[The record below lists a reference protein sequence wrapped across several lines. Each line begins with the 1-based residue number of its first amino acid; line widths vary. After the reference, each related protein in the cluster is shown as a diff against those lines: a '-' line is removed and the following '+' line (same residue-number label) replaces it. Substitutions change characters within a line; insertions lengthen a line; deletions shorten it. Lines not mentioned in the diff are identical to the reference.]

1 MALEADSGIHE
12 VILSGPSA
20 QARKLK
26 IGVER
31 AANTRSPV
39 LIYGEPGA
47 GKETIARLIHEN
59 LDDKGRFIPFYT
71 FEESEEEFLALLKR
85 HSNLGPKAKA
95 NTNTLFLDGVN
106 ELSSTAQRRLSIF
119 LRELENRDGVFPKI
133 LSTSTQDILGLVK
146 YGAFSRELYWL
157 LNVQRLSLPNLQH
170 RKSDIPVIFKKLLK
184 AAFAPKRPPTPSREA
199 IKALVSYGWPGNLRE
214 LKSVATRFYAM
225 GLSRKITRR
234 NVTGALANPLST
246 ETGLGR
252 GQNLSSAIYRNLEK
266 YFKAHEG
273 ALPPAGL
280 YERILREVER
290 PLISLTLNATKGNQ
304 LKAADLLG
312 LNRNT
317 LRKKLKNLGIKAKD
331 LKS

>member
-1 MALEADSGIHE
+1 MADKADSVIHE
-12 VILSGPSA
+12 VILSGSSA
-20 QARKLK
+20 QARNLK
-26 IGVER
+26 TAVER
-31 AANTRSPV
+31 AANSRSPV

-47 GKETIARLIHEN
+47 GKETVARLIHEKLAKKN
-59 LDDKGRFIPFYT
+59 RFITFYT
-71 FEESEEEFLALLKR
+71 FENSEEEFLALLKR

-95 NTNTLFLDGVN
+95 NSNSLFLDGVN
-106 ELSSTAQRRLSIF
+106 ELSTTAQRRLSIF
-119 LRELENRDGVFPKI
+119 LKKLENREGLLPKI
-133 LSTSTQDILGLVK
+133 LSTSTQDILALVK
-146 YGAFSRELYWL
+146 YGAFSRELYWQ

-170 RKSDIPVIFKKLLK
+170 RKSDIPVIFNKLLK
-184 AAFAPKRPPTPSREA
+184 ATYAPEKPPVPSPEA
-199 IKALVSYGWPGNLRE
+199 TKALVRYNWPGNLRE
-214 LKSVATRFYAM
+214 LKSLAIRFHAI
-225 GLSRKITRR
+225 GLKQKIIRK
-234 NVTGALANPLST
+234 NVSKALANPLTT

-280 YERILREVER
+280 YERILGEVER
-290 PLISLTLNATKGNQ
+290 PLISLTLNATRGNQ

-317 LRKKLKNLGIKAKD
+317 LRKKMKNLGIKAKD

>member
-1 MALEADSGIHE
+1 MSPNPKTDSGIHQ

-26 IGVER
+26 ISVER
-31 AANTRSPV
+31 AGNSRSSV

-59 LDDKGRFIPFYT
+59 LAEKGRFIAFYI
-71 FEESEEEFLALLKR
+71 FEDSEEEFIDLLKR

-95 NTNTLFLDGVN
+95 NSNTLFLDGVN

-119 LRELENRDGVFPKI
+119 LKNIEGRGGLTPKI

-146 YGAFSRELYWL
+146 YSAFSRELYWQ
-157 LNVQRLSLPNLQH
+157 LNVQQLSLPNLQH
-170 RKSDIPVIFKKLLK
+170 RKSDIPIIFKKLLK
-184 AAFAPKRPPTPSREA
+184 ATFAPKRAPIPSREA
-199 IKALVSYGWPGNLRE
+199 IKALVRYGWPGNLRE
-214 LKSVATRFYAM
+214 LKSVATRFHAM
-225 GLSRKITRR
+225 DLGGKITRR
-234 NVTGALANPLST
+234 NVTTTLANPLST

-280 YERILREVER
+280 YQRILKEVER

-304 LKAADLLG
+304 L
-312 LNRNT
+312 
-317 LRKKLKNLGIKAKD
+317 
-331 LKS
+331 